1 MPTRMSRISPLK
13 GRGRRASDASES
25 GEGRTLTAIL
35 AITALIF
42 LPACY
47 TKTVSRTGGFGPRAG
62 EVHEPDAPDNAL
74 EDAADVIYE
83 RDWKRRERGRDD

>member
-1 MPTRMSRISPLK
+1 MITIAAATVAL
-13 GRGRRASDASES
+13 
-25 GEGRTLTAIL
+25 TL
-35 AITALIF
+35 

-83 RDWKRRERGRDD
+83 RDWKRRERTRDD

>member
-1 MPTRMSRISPLK
+1 VSN
-13 GRGRRASDASES
+13 ASES
-25 GEGRTLTAIL
+25 GEGRIVA
-35 AITALIF
+35 ALIALSALAL

-47 TKTVSRTGGFGPRAG
+47 SKTVSRTGGFGPRAG

-83 RDWKRRERGRDD
+83 RDWKRRERTRDD

>member
-1 MPTRMSRISPLK
+1 MRVPILRTSPLK
-13 GRGRRASDASES
+13 GRGRRASIAGES
-25 GEGRTLTAIL
+25 GEGQTLGVLL
-35 AITALIF
+35 ALCALVI

>member
-1 MPTRMSRISPLK
+1 MTTKSHWTRSAPL
-13 GRGRRASDASES
+13 SH
-25 GEGRTLTAIL
+25 LVL
-35 AITALIF
+35 LTALIAALAL

-83 RDWKRRERGRDD
+83 RDWKRRERSRDDD